1 MQMGTV
7 NVSKKV
13 SSGLLG
19 PGECSSE
26 VLQCKAVSI
35 GDYIRALDWQQQ
47 TWAVPSILR
56 AGLQHL
62 PGVRKLLCK
71 PAIAVITAT
80 GKSSFAA
87 WRILMCAANTVGQH
101 QACAYYKHVH
111 LVGSFTSSNR
121 FHKLQATNN

>member
-80 GKSSFAA
+80 GKSSFVA
-87 WRILMCAANTVGQH
+87 WIIIMCAANNAAQQH
-101 QACAYYKHVH
+101 ACAYYKHVQ
-111 LVGSFTSSNR
+111 LIGSFLPSNR
-121 FHKLQATNN
+121 CHKLQATKN